1 MTEEGPCFGFKKKTV
16 VMTTIGLFCL
26 ALVIWTILVTGGLPG
41 ITEEEPPTTASPT
54 DTEFLEICPLNSS
67 VPLSK
72 LSLVTSAPTNTS
84 KAVTKSKDISKPNA
98 TEALCKCI
106 CQQEVTDLNILEAL
120 RRKPRKGSVKSK
132 PTN

>member
-16 VMTTIGLFCL
+16 VMTSIGLCCL

-41 ITEEEPPTTASPT
+41 SVEEEPPTPALPT

-72 LSLVTSAPTNTS
+72 LSLVLTAPTNSS
-84 KAVTKSKDISKPNA
+84 KPAKKSKDISRPNA
-98 TEALCKCI
+98 TEALCKCV